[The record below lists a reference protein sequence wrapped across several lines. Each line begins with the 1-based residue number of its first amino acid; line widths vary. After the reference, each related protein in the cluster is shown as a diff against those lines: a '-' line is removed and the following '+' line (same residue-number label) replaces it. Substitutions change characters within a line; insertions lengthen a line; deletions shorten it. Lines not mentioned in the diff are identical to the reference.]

1 MVHRVKSH
9 RWNRG
14 VLETLEYFFESEELA
29 RTFAKKVE
37 AHTVKVINDDNEV
50 IDIRTVTF
58 DQPVFSDYSGADS
71 DYSGTDSDYSGADF
85 DDSEEDDDTYA

>member
-14 VLETLEYFFESEELA
+14 VLETLEYFFDSEKTA
-29 RTFAKKVE
+29 RTFATQVK
-37 AHTVKVINDDNEV
+37 AHTVKIINDDNEV

-58 DQPVFSDYSGADS
+58 DKDPVSDYSGADS
-71 DYSGTDSDYSGADF
+71 DYSGADL
-85 DDSEEDDDTYA
+85 DEDTYA